1 MIDLESGC
9 GEVHRA
15 AKAMPD
21 DSAIRRCPPLQP
33 LHCGCRISTDHRMNP
48 LFFAISG
55 RSGQGKTTLI
65 EALLPWFGARG
76 LTVNVI
82 KHSHH
87 SIELEPPGKD
97 SARFRRAGAG
107 EVVIASPFRYAIV
120 KELNGAHEPS
130 LDELAAR
137 LSHADLVIVEGF
149 ALETLP
155 RLEVVRPSTG
165 VAPLYQT
172 DVEILAVAS
181 DEPQSIDASMPVLPL
196 NDIERIGRFIC
207 DTLGLV
213 LRD

>member
-1 MIDLESGC
+1 MSSLN
-9 GEVHRA
+9 
-15 AKAMPD
+15 
-21 DSAIRRCPPLQP
+21 L
-33 LHCGCRISTDHRMNP
+33 P
-48 LFFAISG
+48 LFGIAG

-107 EVVIASPFRYAIV
+107 EVLIASPYRYAIV
-120 KELNGAHEPS
+120 KELNGGDEPPLS
-130 LDELAAR
+130 ELAAR

-149 ALETLP
+149 AREAMP

-165 VAPLYQT
+165 NSPLFHT
-172 DVEILAVAS
+172 DVAILAIATDDAVSLDTSLPKLSLS
-181 DEPQSIDASMPVLPL
+181 DIDC
-196 NDIERIGRFIC
+196 IGRFIC
-207 DTLGLV
+207 RTMNLEYRSHPD
-213 LRD
+213 